1 MKYVK
6 QNEGRI
12 WDGMKEEG
20 FGETETD
27 ESLECYETA

>member
-12 WDGMKEEG
+12 WNGMGEEG

-27 ESLECYETA
+27 EGLGC